1 MVRYNH
7 MKQGEFY
14 KIVRERIA
22 RGMSVLTFE
31 MKPTHKKQVESVIR
45 ETVKSIAEDIQKLE
59 NTNDDTGKLVRL
71 REIDQEMDRLNQ
83 ERIKI
88 LQ

>member
-1 MVRYNH
+1 

-22 RGMSVLTFE
+22 RGMSVLTFD

-45 ETVKSIAEDIQKLE
+45 ETVKSIAEDIQRVE
-59 NTNDDTGKLVRL
+59 NTNEDTPKLARL
-71 REIDQEMDRLNQ
+71 REIEKQIAKLEQ